1 MHVSPWW
8 CDEGRMT
15 VLFLAGIYY
24 THDRPLVQPK
34 MEEWTSLCFPLR
46 NNAGTSGL
54 FFFSVPITVILLVK
68 RKFASSHLVKKL
80 LEVTTLPVPY
90 MWQTITFTAQR
101 SRLYSLTPLL
111 LSVCTCMLQA
121 QKFSASAATHNLI
134 PYFHGFD
141 FGHLPLTCLVITVDF
156 LQFCHWNKLH
166 LEFESTDPL
175 PLLYEKSVWR
185 R

>member
-1 MHVSPWW
+1 
-8 CDEGRMT
+8 MT

-90 MWQTITFTAQR
+90 M
-101 SRLYSLTPLL
+101 
-111 LSVCTCMLQA
+111 
-121 QKFSASAATHNLI
+121 
-134 PYFHGFD
+134 
-141 FGHLPLTCLVITVDF
+141 
-156 LQFCHWNKLH
+156 
-166 LEFESTDPL
+166 
-175 PLLYEKSVWR
+175 
-185 R
+185 